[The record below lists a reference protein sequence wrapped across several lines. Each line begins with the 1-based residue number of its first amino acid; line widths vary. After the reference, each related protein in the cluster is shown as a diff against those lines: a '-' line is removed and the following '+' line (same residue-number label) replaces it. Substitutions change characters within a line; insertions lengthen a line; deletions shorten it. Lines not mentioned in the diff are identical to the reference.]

1 MRFFRNQMGSLL
13 LLLSVMVAPLANA
26 HLMVA
31 QHGTLNFLNDD
42 VFMVLSVPMS
52 AFKGIDTNGD
62 GKVTMIE
69 FNHHREAISKTV
81 KDNVRLTD
89 NKSVLELKGLML
101 SPVVHHHG
109 TTQAITQLALMG
121 KFKLTTNMKKTPVL
135 SQLTFQVNLFG
146 SSKKETKL
154 EITATN
160 KVGNQKH
167 TFELTPTLNIAR
179 VFE

>member
-1 MRFFRNQMGSLL
+1 MKFFRNQMGSLL

-69 FNHHREAISKTV
+69 FNNHRAAISKTV
-81 KDNVRLTD
+81 KDNIELTD
-89 NKSVLELKGLML
+89 SNNPLTLNGLML

-109 TTQAITQLALMG
+109 SAQPITQLTLMG
-121 KFKLTTNMKKTPVL
+121 KFKLPASVNESADL
-135 SQLTFQVNLFG
+135 NQLKFHMNLFG
-146 SSKKETKL
+146 NSKKEQTIEMTGTHK
-154 EITATN
+154 A
-160 KVGNQKH
+160 GNQKRVF
-167 TFELTPTLNIAR
+167 TLTPQSNTALI
-179 VFE
+179 F

>member
-1 MRFFRNQMGSLL
+1 MSNFILL
-13 LLLSVMVAPLANA
+13 LGVMVAPFANA

-31 QHGTLNFLNDD
+31 QHGTLNFLNDE

-52 AFKGIDTNGD
+52 AFKGIDSDND

-69 FNHHREAISKTV
+69 FNNHREAITKTV
-81 KDNVRLTD
+81 KASIALSDNNTALPLT
-89 NKSVLELKGLML
+89 GLML

-109 TTQAITQLALMG
+109 TTQGITQLALMG
-121 KFKLTTNMKKTPVL
+121 RFKLAATVNSPDAL
-135 SQLTFQVNLFG
+135 SLLKFHVDLFG
-146 SSKKETKL
+146 NNQKERAL

-160 KVGNQKH
+160 TAANQKRVF
-167 TFELTPTLNIAR
+167 TLTPKSNTAL

>member
-1 MRFFRNQMGSLL
+1 MIFFRNQMINLMLSLGFL
-13 LLLSVMVAPLANA
+13 AAPLANA

-52 AFKGIDTNGD
+52 AFKGIDSDND

-69 FNHHREAISKTV
+69 FNNHREAIGKTV
-81 KDNVRLTD
+81 KANIALSENSTSLPLT
-89 NKSVLELKGLML
+89 GLML

-109 TTQAITQLALMG
+109 TTQGITQLALMG
-121 KFKLTTNMKKTPVL
+121 KFKLAATVNRPDAL
-135 SQLTFQVNLFG
+135 SLLKFHVGLFG
-146 SSKKETKL
+146 NKKKERAL

-160 KVGNQKH
+160 TAANQKRVF
-167 TFELTPTLNIAR
+167 TLTPKSNTAR